1 MGKKKAKKNKDDTS
15 MSVSDE
21 PKKQKKEKK
30 EKKEKGKKS
39 PEIKDVTPV
48 MKIIDKKAIVD
59 QHFADRA
66 QYHIC
71 QDTDNEFNGK
81 FFSCTLNKSD
91 LDKNNNKFY
100 IIQLL
105 EHDVSH
111 NLILFTRWGRVGVAG
126 LHEEKSVD
134 QKSGP
139 RLFMRKYKDKL
150 KHGYQEIF
158 IDYETEV
165 KKEEPKKEINI
176 SSSKKKFKSTLNPDV
191 MELISLIYNKKMIND
206 NLHEIGYDSQKMPLG
221 KLSPVTLTTGL
232 NILKQIES
240 ELKNKNPNSENLK
253 KYSSEFYTQIPHNFG
268 FQKMSNFIINTIE
281 KVKEKIDMISVLS
294 DMKITLKILENVSNE
309 KSEEEYENEEE
320 KQIHDYYKQ
329 LNCDIRSI
337 SPNEEIYSIL
347 NKYLTVKPNKKDSD
361 GFGGYYSYRNR
372 LSLVKAYELN
382 RHGENEKFK
391 NELGNKKLLWHGSR
405 ITNFVGILSQGLRI
419 APPEAPS
426 SGYLYGKGVYF
437 ADMAQKSSNYCYPVN
452 NMALILLGEVALGK
466 EDQRT
471 SCDFNLPKTMKYGTN
486 SVHALGRLESDGGV
500 FINGNVFVP
509 NGDSII
515 NEKNQLCNDYAEY
528 IVYNVDQVKLRYLL
542 QIRYN

>member
-1 MGKKKAKKNKDDTS
+1 MGKKKAKKKTDESS
-15 MSVSDE
+15 MSVSEE
-21 PKKQKKEKK
+21 PKKSKKIKKSKKEKAS
-30 EKKEKGKKS
+30 KS
-39 PEIKDVTPV
+39 PEVKDTTPV
-48 MKIIDKKAIVD
+48 MKIIDKKAVVD

-105 EHDVSH
+105 EHDSTNELV
-111 NLILFTRWGRVGVAG
+111 LFTRWGRVGVPG
-126 LHEEKSVD
+126 NHEEKNVD
-134 QKSGP
+134 QNSGP
-139 RLFMRKYKDKL
+139 RLFMKKYKDKT

-165 KKEEPKKEINI
+165 KQEEPKEESKI
-176 SSSKKKFKSTLNPDV
+176 STSKKKFKNTLNQDV
-191 MELISLIYNKKMIND
+191 MDLISLIYNKKMIND

-232 NILKQIES
+232 NILKEIES
-240 ELKNKNPNSENLK
+240 ELKKKSPNHENLK

-268 FQKMSNFIINTIE
+268 FQKMSNFIIDTLE

-294 DMKITLKILENVSNE
+294 DMKITLKILESVGKE

-329 LNCDIRSI
+329 LKCDIRSI
-337 SPNEEIYSIL
+337 SPSEEIYSIL
-347 NKYLTVKPNKKDSD
+347 NKYLTAKMDKKDSD
-361 GFGGYYSYRNR
+361 GFGSYYSYRNR
-372 LSLVKAYELN
+372 LSLVKAFELK
-382 RHGENEKFK
+382 RHGEEEKFK
-391 NELGNKKLLWHGSR
+391 KELGNKKLLWHGSR

-437 ADMAQKSSNYCYPVN
+437 ADMAQKSSMYCYPVN
-452 NMALILLGEVALGK
+452 NMALILLGEVALGE

-471 SCDFNLPKTMKYGTN
+471 SCDFNLPNTKKFGTD

-500 FINGNVFVP
+500 FINGDVFVP
-509 NGDSII
+509 NGDSKI

-528 IVYNVDQVKLRYLL
+528 IVYNVDQIKLRYLL
-542 QIRYN
+542 KIKYD

>member
-1 MGKKKAKKNKDDTS
+1 MGKKKAKKKTDESS
-15 MSVSDE
+15 MSVSEE
-21 PKKQKKEKK
+21 PKKSKKVKKSKKEKAS
-30 EKKEKGKKS
+30 KS
-39 PEIKDVTPV
+39 PEVKDTTPV
-48 MKIIDKKAIVD
+48 MKIIDKKAVVD

-105 EHDVSH
+105 EHDSTNELV
-111 NLILFTRWGRVGVAG
+111 LFTRWGRVGVPG
-126 LHEEKSVD
+126 NHEEKNVD
-134 QKSGP
+134 QNSGP
-139 RLFMRKYKDKL
+139 RLFMKKYKDKT

-165 KKEEPKKEINI
+165 KQEEPKEESKV
-176 SSSKKKFKSTLNPDV
+176 STSKKKFKNTLNQDV
-191 MELISLIYNKKMIND
+191 MDLISLIYNKKMIND

-232 NILKQIES
+232 NILKEIES
-240 ELKNKNPNSENLK
+240 ELKKKSPNHENLK

-268 FQKMSNFIINTIE
+268 FQKMSNFIIDTLE

-294 DMKITLKILENVSNE
+294 DMKITLKILESVGKE

-329 LNCDIRSI
+329 LKCDIRSI
-337 SPNEEIYSIL
+337 SPSEEIYSIL
-347 NKYLTVKPNKKDSD
+347 NKYLTAKMDKKDSD
-361 GFGGYYSYRNR
+361 GFGSYYSYRNR
-372 LSLVKAYELN
+372 LSLVKAFELK
-382 RHGENEKFK
+382 RHGEEEKFK
-391 NELGNKKLLWHGSR
+391 KELGNKKLLWHGSR

-437 ADMAQKSSNYCYPVN
+437 ADMAQKSSMYCYPVN
-452 NMALILLGEVALGK
+452 NIALILLGEVALGE

-471 SCDFNLPKTMKYGTN
+471 SCDFNLPNTKKFGTD

-500 FINGNVFVP
+500 FINGDVFVP
-509 NGDSII
+509 NGDSKI

-528 IVYNVDQVKLRYLL
+528 IVYNVDQIKLRYLL
-542 QIRYN
+542 KIKYD